1 MLFSSRSGGCDW
13 IIAGL
18 GNPGP
23 RYAATRHNAGY
34 RALDL
39 LAEHLGAKVRLV
51 KFEAL
56 TDTVRLR
63 TPAGELRLLLMKP
76 TTFMNLSG
84 RSVSA
89 AARFYKLS
97 PERVLVLSDD
107 VSLPVGRLRVRPS
120 GSAGGHNGLKS
131 IIAELQSEA
140 FPRVKIGVGANEYP
154 DLADWVLGTPPAA
167 DQEKIEKA
175 CAAAGEAALALIREG
190 AQAAAG
196 KFNGLQF

>member
-18 GNPGP
+18 GNPGL

-89 AARFYKLS
+89 AVNTPCSARAFS
-97 PERVLVLSDD
+97 ISWRRFS
-107 VSLPVGRLRVRPS
+107 RLRRYS
-120 GSAGGHNGLKS
+120 RRSAS
-131 IIAELQSEA
+131 SRSTWSSSEPVA
-140 FPRVKIGVGANEYP
+140 SLR
-154 DLADWVLGTPPAA
+154 
-167 DQEKIEKA
+167 
-175 CAAAGEAALALIREG
+175 
-190 AQAAAG
+190 
-196 KFNGLQF
+196 